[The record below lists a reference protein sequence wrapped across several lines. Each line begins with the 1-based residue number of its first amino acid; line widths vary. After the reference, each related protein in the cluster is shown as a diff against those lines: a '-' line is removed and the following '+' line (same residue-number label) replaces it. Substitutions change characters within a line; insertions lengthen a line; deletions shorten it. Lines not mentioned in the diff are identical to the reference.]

1 MFITENLEIKRTFQ
15 YLKVTLKILVY
26 FSSGLFFFFFL
37 TDDIYT
43 HLRLGG
49 VKMHFDEFRFT
60 I

>member
-26 FSSGLFFFFFL
+26 FSSGLFFFFL
-37 TDDIYT
+37 TDDVYT